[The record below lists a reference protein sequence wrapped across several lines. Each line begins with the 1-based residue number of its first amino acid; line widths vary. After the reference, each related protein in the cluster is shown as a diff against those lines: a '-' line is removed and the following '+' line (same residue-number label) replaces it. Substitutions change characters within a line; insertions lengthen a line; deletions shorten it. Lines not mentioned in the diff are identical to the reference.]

1 MAPLEP
7 HYKGRYIFGNLPN
20 LVIMASKIYANTSL
34 NISKIIDEKK
44 LSSDAEFARVVGVTP
59 QTVSK
64 WRSRNTYDITKI
76 VNAFPDISVP
86 WLLSGEGPM
95 CTKHEIRVEIV
106 DSPGETPNTPVDT
119 PDEKEEEYELLPR
132 ITEDRGR
139 PYYDVDFLGG
149 YGEFA
154 DDPASAPVAYMID
167 YPPYNKEGVF
177 YMNVRGDSMAPE
189 INSGDLVALRPIE
202 AWYDFLLL
210 GKVYAVVTLSGQ
222 RTIKRL
228 RRGSDNEHYTLEP
241 INPAYESQEIPKAQ
255 IERVFEVLGGIRR
268 YE

>member
-1 MAPLEP
+1 MSEEKLLELGKYLRETG
-7 HYKGRYIFGNLPN
+7 HTQ
-20 LVIMASKIYANTSL
+20 ASIASQL
-34 NISKIIDEKK
+34 
-44 LSSDAEFARVVGVTP
+44 GVSQP
-59 QTVSK
+59 
-64 WRSRNTYDITKI
+64 Y
-76 VNAFPDISVP
+76 VNALLTGRKAFGKSQAKKWGDLYGLSPS
-86 WLLSGEGPM
+86 WLLTGEGEM
-95 CTKHEIRVEIV
+95 LKA
-106 DSPGETPNTPVDT
+106 DS
-119 PDEKEEEYELLPR
+119 KEEEYELLPR

-149 YGEFA
+149 YGEFV

-177 YMNVRGDSMAPE
+177 YMNVRGDSMSPE

-210 GKVYAVVTLSGQ
+210 GKVYAIVTLSGQ

-228 RRGSDNEHYTLEP
+228 RRGSDSEHYTLEP
-241 INPAYESQEIPKAQ
+241 INPAYESQEIPKTQ

>member
-1 MAPLEP
+1 MNEEKLLELGKYLRETG
-7 HYKGRYIFGNLPN
+7 HTQ
-20 LVIMASKIYANTSL
+20 ASIASQL
-34 NISKIIDEKK
+34 
-44 LSSDAEFARVVGVTP
+44 GVSQP
-59 QTVSK
+59 
-64 WRSRNTYDITKI
+64 Y
-76 VNAFPDISVP
+76 VNALLTGRKAFGKSQAKKWGDLYGLSPS
-86 WLLSGEGPM
+86 WLLTGEGDM
-95 CTKHEIRVEIV
+95 LKA
-106 DSPGETPNTPVDT
+106 DSKE
-119 PDEKEEEYELLPR
+119 EEEYELLPR
-132 ITEDRGR
+132 ITEDKGR

-154 DDPASAPVAYMID
+154 DDPASAPVTYMID

-177 YMNVRGDSMAPE
+177 YMNVRGDSMSPE

-210 GKVYAVVTLSGQ
+210 GKVYAIVTLSGQ

-228 RRGSDNEHYTLEP
+228 RRGSDSDHYTLEP
-241 INPAYESQEIPKAQ
+241 INPAYESQEIPKTQ

>member
-1 MAPLEP
+1 MNEEKLLELGKYLRETG
-7 HYKGRYIFGNLPN
+7 HTQ
-20 LVIMASKIYANTSL
+20 ASIASQL
-34 NISKIIDEKK
+34 
-44 LSSDAEFARVVGVTP
+44 GVSQP
-59 QTVSK
+59 
-64 WRSRNTYDITKI
+64 Y
-76 VNAFPDISVP
+76 VNALLTGRKAFGKSQAKKWGDLYGLSPS
-86 WLLSGEGPM
+86 WLLTGEGNM
-95 CTKHEIRVEIV
+95 LKA
-106 DSPGETPNTPVDT
+106 DSKE
-119 PDEKEEEYELLPR
+119 EEEYELLPR
-132 ITEDRGR
+132 ITEDKGR

-154 DDPASAPVAYMID
+154 DDPASAPVTYMID

-177 YMNVRGDSMAPE
+177 YMNVRGDSMSPE

-210 GKVYAVVTLSGQ
+210 GKVYAIVTLSGQ

-228 RRGSDNEHYTLEP
+228 RRGSDSEHYTLEP
-241 INPAYESQEIPKAQ
+241 INPAYESQEIPKTQ

>member
-1 MAPLEP
+1 MDMSQTSANERLKTLQKVLG
-7 HYKGRYIFGNLPN
+7 YGSQQAFADALGIRQGSLSDIYRAKNGIGVSGQIKIAL
-20 LVIMASKIYANTSL
+20 SKYGV
-34 NISKIIDEKK
+34 NID
-44 LSSDAEFARVVGVTP
+44 
-59 QTVSK
+59 
-64 WRSRNTYDITKI
+64 
-76 VNAFPDISVP
+76 
-86 WLLSGEGPM
+86 WLDTGEGPM
-95 CTKHEIRVEIV
+95 LKEEK
-106 DSPGETPNTPVDT
+106 
-119 PDEKEEEYELLPR
+119 EKEEEYELLPR
-132 ITEDRGR
+132 ITEDKGR

-154 DDPASAPVAYMID
+154 DDPASAPVTYMID

-177 YMNVRGDSMAPE
+177 YMNVRGDSMSPE

-210 GKVYAVVTLSGQ
+210 GKVYAIVTLSGQ

-228 RRGSDNEHYTLEP
+228 RRGSDSEHYTLEP
-241 INPAYESQEIPKAQ
+241 INPAYESQEIPKTQ

>member
-1 MAPLEP
+1 MNEEKLLELGKYLRETG
-7 HYKGRYIFGNLPN
+7 HTQ
-20 LVIMASKIYANTSL
+20 ASIASQL
-34 NISKIIDEKK
+34 
-44 LSSDAEFARVVGVTP
+44 GVSQP
-59 QTVSK
+59 
-64 WRSRNTYDITKI
+64 Y
-76 VNAFPDISVP
+76 VNALLTGRKAFGKSQAKKWGDLYGLSPS
-86 WLLSGEGPM
+86 WLLTGEGPM
-95 CTKHEIRVEIV
+95 LKEEK
-106 DSPGETPNTPVDT
+106 
-119 PDEKEEEYELLPR
+119 EKEEEYELLPR
-132 ITEDRGR
+132 ITEDKGR

-154 DDPASAPVAYMID
+154 DDPASAPVTYMID

-177 YMNVRGDSMAPE
+177 YMNVRGDSMSPE

-210 GKVYAVVTLSGQ
+210 GKVYAIVTLSGQ

-228 RRGSDNEHYTLEP
+228 RRGSDSEHYTLEP
-241 INPAYESQEIPKAQ
+241 INPAYESQEIPKTQ

>member
-1 MAPLEP
+1 MGEEKLLELGKYLRETG
-7 HYKGRYIFGNLPN
+7 HTQ
-20 LVIMASKIYANTSL
+20 ASIASQL
-34 NISKIIDEKK
+34 
-44 LSSDAEFARVVGVTP
+44 GVSQP
-59 QTVSK
+59 
-64 WRSRNTYDITKI
+64 Y
-76 VNAFPDISVP
+76 VNALLTGRKAFGKSQAKKWGDLYGLSPS
-86 WLLSGEGPM
+86 WLLTGEGPM
-95 CTKHEIRVEIV
+95 LKEEK
-106 DSPGETPNTPVDT
+106 
-119 PDEKEEEYELLPR
+119 EKEEEYELLPR
-132 ITEDRGR
+132 ITEDKGR

-154 DDPASAPVAYMID
+154 DDPASAPVTYMID

-177 YMNVRGDSMAPE
+177 YMNVRGDSMSPE

-210 GKVYAVVTLSGQ
+210 GKVYAIVTLSGQ

-228 RRGSDNEHYTLEP
+228 RRGSDSEHYTLEP
-241 INPAYESQEIPKAQ
+241 INPAYESQEIPKTQ

>member
-1 MAPLEP
+1 MGDKNFSALAE
-7 HYKGRYIFGNLPN
+7 YFKSKGVTQLAIAEKLGVSKAYVNALMTGKKAFGKSQAAKWSSEFG
-20 LVIMASKIYANTSL
+20 ISASWLLTGDGDMFTTS
-34 NISKIIDEKK
+34 
-44 LSSDAEFARVVGVTP
+44 SSDKQSEVKR
-59 QTVSK
+59 
-64 WRSRNTYDITKI
+64 
-76 VNAFPDISVP
+76 
-86 WLLSGEGPM
+86 E
-95 CTKHEIRVEIV
+95 
-106 DSPGETPNTPVDT
+106 
-119 PDEKEEEYELLPR
+119 EEEYELLPR
-132 ITEDRGR
+132 ITEDKGR

-154 DDPASAPVAYMID
+154 DDPASAPVTYMID

-177 YMNVRGDSMAPE
+177 YMNVRGDSMSPE

-210 GKVYAVVTLSGQ
+210 GKVYAIVTLSGQ

-228 RRGSDNEHYTLEP
+228 RRGSDSEHYTLEP
-241 INPAYESQEIPKAQ
+241 INPAYESQEIPKTQ

>member
-1 MAPLEP
+1 MSQTSPNERLRTLQKVLGYTSQQAFADALGIKQGSLSDI
-7 HYKGRYIFGNLPN
+7 YRAKNGIGVSGRI
-20 LVIMASKIYANTSL
+20 KIAL
-34 NISKIIDEKK
+34 LKRGVNID
-44 LSSDAEFARVVGVTP
+44 
-59 QTVSK
+59 
-64 WRSRNTYDITKI
+64 
-76 VNAFPDISVP
+76 
-86 WLLSGEGPM
+86 WLDTGEGSIL
-95 CTKHEIRVEIV
+95 KE
-106 DSPGETPNTPVDT
+106 
-119 PDEKEEEYELLPR
+119 EKEEEYELLPR
-132 ITEDRGR
+132 ITEGKGR

-154 DDPASAPVAYMID
+154 DDPASAPVTYMID

-177 YMNVRGDSMAPE
+177 YMNVRGDSMSPE

-210 GKVYAVVTLSGQ
+210 GKVYAIVTLSGQ

-228 RRGSDNEHYTLEP
+228 RRGSDSEHYMLEP
-241 INPAYESQEIPKAQ
+241 INPACESQEIPKPQ

>member
-1 MAPLEP
+1 MDEEKLLELGKYLRETG
-7 HYKGRYIFGNLPN
+7 HTQ
-20 LVIMASKIYANTSL
+20 ASIASQL
-34 NISKIIDEKK
+34 
-44 LSSDAEFARVVGVTP
+44 GVSQP
-59 QTVSK
+59 
-64 WRSRNTYDITKI
+64 Y
-76 VNAFPDISVP
+76 VNALLTGRKAFGKSQAKKWGDLYGLSPS
-86 WLLSGEGPM
+86 WLLTGEGPM
-95 CTKHEIRVEIV
+95 HKEEK
-106 DSPGETPNTPVDT
+106 
-119 PDEKEEEYELLPR
+119 EKEEEYELLPR
-132 ITEDRGR
+132 ITEDKGR

-154 DDPASAPVAYMID
+154 DDPASAPVTYMID

-177 YMNVRGDSMAPE
+177 YMNVRGDSMSPE

-210 GKVYAVVTLSGQ
+210 GKVYAIVTLSGQ

-228 RRGSDNEHYTLEP
+228 RRGSDSEHYTLEP
-241 INPAYESQEIPKAQ
+241 INPAYESQEIPKTQ

>member
-1 MAPLEP
+1 MGDKNFSALAE
-7 HYKGRYIFGNLPN
+7 YFKSKGVTQLAIAEKLGVSKAYVNALMTGKKAFGKSQAAKWSSEFG
-20 LVIMASKIYANTSL
+20 ISASWLLTGDGDMFTTS
-34 NISKIIDEKK
+34 
-44 LSSDAEFARVVGVTP
+44 SSDKQSEVKR
-59 QTVSK
+59 
-64 WRSRNTYDITKI
+64 
-76 VNAFPDISVP
+76 
-86 WLLSGEGPM
+86 E
-95 CTKHEIRVEIV
+95 
-106 DSPGETPNTPVDT
+106 
-119 PDEKEEEYELLPR
+119 EEEYELLPR
-132 ITEDRGR
+132 ITEDKGR

-177 YMNVRGDSMAPE
+177 YMNVRGDSMSPE

-210 GKVYAVVTLSGQ
+210 GKVYAIVTLSGQ

-228 RRGSDNEHYTLEP
+228 RRGSDSDHYMLEP
-241 INPAYESQEIPKAQ
+241 INPAYESQEIPKTQ

>member
-1 MAPLEP
+1 MNEEKLLELGKYLRETG
-7 HYKGRYIFGNLPN
+7 HTQ
-20 LVIMASKIYANTSL
+20 ASIASQL
-34 NISKIIDEKK
+34 
-44 LSSDAEFARVVGVTP
+44 GVSQP
-59 QTVSK
+59 
-64 WRSRNTYDITKI
+64 Y
-76 VNAFPDISVP
+76 VNALLTGRKAFGKSQAKKWGDLYGLSPS
-86 WLLSGEGPM
+86 WLLTGEGPM
-95 CTKHEIRVEIV
+95 LKEEK
-106 DSPGETPNTPVDT
+106 EEK
-119 PDEKEEEYELLPR
+119 EKEEEYELLPR
-132 ITEDRGR
+132 ITEDKGR

-154 DDPASAPVAYMID
+154 DDPASAPVTYMID

-177 YMNVRGDSMAPE
+177 YINVRGDSMSPE

-210 GKVYAVVTLSGQ
+210 GKVYAIVTLSGQ

-228 RRGSDNEHYTLEP
+228 RRGSDSEHYTLEP
-241 INPAYESQEIPKAQ
+241 INPAYESQEIPKTQ

>member
-1 MAPLEP
+1 MGDKNFSALAE
-7 HYKGRYIFGNLPN
+7 YFKSKGVTQLAIAEKLGVSKAYVNALMTGKKAFGKSQAAKWSSEFG
-20 LVIMASKIYANTSL
+20 ISASWLLTGDGDMFTTS
-34 NISKIIDEKK
+34 
-44 LSSDAEFARVVGVTP
+44 SSDEQGEVKRV
-59 QTVSK
+59 
-64 WRSRNTYDITKI
+64 
-76 VNAFPDISVP
+76 
-86 WLLSGEGPM
+86 
-95 CTKHEIRVEIV
+95 
-106 DSPGETPNTPVDT
+106 
-119 PDEKEEEYELLPR
+119 EEEYELLPR
-132 ITEDRGR
+132 ITEDKGR

-177 YMNVRGDSMAPE
+177 YMNVRGDSMSPE

-210 GKVYAVVTLSGQ
+210 GKVYAIVTLSGQ

-228 RRGSDNEHYTLEP
+228 RRGSDSEHYTLEP
-241 INPAYESQEIPKAQ
+241 INPAYESQEIPKTQ

>member
-1 MAPLEP
+1 MDEEKLLALGKYLRETG
-7 HYKGRYIFGNLPN
+7 HTQ
-20 LVIMASKIYANTSL
+20 ASIASQL
-34 NISKIIDEKK
+34 
-44 LSSDAEFARVVGVTP
+44 GVSQP
-59 QTVSK
+59 
-64 WRSRNTYDITKI
+64 Y
-76 VNAFPDISVP
+76 VNALLTGRKAFGKSQAKKWGDLYGLSPS
-86 WLLSGEGPM
+86 WLLTGEGPM
-95 CTKHEIRVEIV
+95 LKEEK
-106 DSPGETPNTPVDT
+106 
-119 PDEKEEEYELLPR
+119 EKEEEYELLPR
-132 ITEDRGR
+132 ITEDKGR

-154 DDPASAPVAYMID
+154 DDPASAPVTYMID

-177 YMNVRGDSMAPE
+177 YMNVRGDSMSPE

-210 GKVYAVVTLSGQ
+210 GKVYAIVTLSGQ

-228 RRGSDNEHYTLEP
+228 RRGSDSEHYTLEP
-241 INPAYESQEIPKAQ
+241 INPAYESQEIPKTQ

>member
-1 MAPLEP
+1 MNEN
-7 HYKGRYIFGNLPN
+7 IFSEL
-20 LVIMASKIYANTSL
+20 
-34 NISKIIDEKK
+34 
-44 LSSDAEFARVVGVTP
+44 AEYFRGKGVT
-59 QTVSK
+59 QLAIAERLGVSK
-64 WRSRNTYDITKI
+64 AY
-76 VNAFPDISVP
+76 VNALMTGKKAFGKTQAAKWSSEFGISAS
-86 WLLSGEGPM
+86 WLLTGEGPM
-95 CTKHEIRVEIV
+95 LKEEK
-106 DSPGETPNTPVDT
+106 EM
-119 PDEKEEEYELLPR
+119 EKEEEYELLPR
-132 ITEDRGR
+132 ITEDKGR

-154 DDPASAPVAYMID
+154 DDPASAPVTYMID

-177 YMNVRGDSMAPE
+177 YMNVRGDSMSPE

-210 GKVYAVVTLSGQ
+210 GKVYAIVTLSGQ

-228 RRGSDNEHYTLEP
+228 RRGSDSEHYTLEP
-241 INPAYESQEIPKAQ
+241 INPAYESQEIPKTQ

>member
-1 MAPLEP
+1 MANETKAIGSAVISDLLSHLGIKSPTLASNIGVE
-7 HYKGRYIFGNLPN
+7 YKRLQNIETGKTKKVSGDLAHKITARYPE
-20 LVIMASKIYANTSL
+20 V
-34 NISKIIDEKK
+34 NIE
-44 LSSDAEFARVVGVTP
+44 
-59 QTVSK
+59 
-64 WRSRNTYDITKI
+64 
-76 VNAFPDISVP
+76 
-86 WLLSGEGPM
+86 WLLTGEGSM
-95 CTKHEIRVEIV
+95 L
-106 DSPGETPNTPVDT
+106 NA
-119 PDEKEEEYELLPR
+119 EKGKEYELLPR
-132 ITEDRGR
+132 ITEDKGR

-154 DDPASAPVAYMID
+154 DDPASAPVTYMID

-177 YMNVRGDSMAPE
+177 YTNVRGDSMSPE

-210 GKVYAVVTLSGQ
+210 GKVYAIVTLSGQ

-228 RRGSDNEHYTLEP
+228 RRGSDSEHYMLEP
-241 INPAYESQEIPKAQ
+241 INPAYESQEIPKSQ

>member
-1 MAPLEP
+1 MSGEKLLELGKYLRETG
-7 HYKGRYIFGNLPN
+7 HTQ
-20 LVIMASKIYANTSL
+20 ASIASQL
-34 NISKIIDEKK
+34 
-44 LSSDAEFARVVGVTP
+44 GVSQP
-59 QTVSK
+59 
-64 WRSRNTYDITKI
+64 Y
-76 VNAFPDISVP
+76 VNALLTGRKAFGKSQAKKWGDLYGLSPS
-86 WLLSGEGPM
+86 WLLTGEGEM
-95 CTKHEIRVEIV
+95 LKA
-106 DSPGETPNTPVDT
+106 DS
-119 PDEKEEEYELLPR
+119 KEEEYELLPR

-149 YGEFA
+149 YGEFV

>member
-1 MAPLEP
+1 MNEEKLLELGKYLRETG
-7 HYKGRYIFGNLPN
+7 HTQ
-20 LVIMASKIYANTSL
+20 ASIASQL
-34 NISKIIDEKK
+34 
-44 LSSDAEFARVVGVTP
+44 GVSQP
-59 QTVSK
+59 
-64 WRSRNTYDITKI
+64 Y
-76 VNAFPDISVP
+76 VNALLTGRKAFGKSQAKKWGDLYGLSPS
-86 WLLSGEGPM
+86 WLLTGEGDM
-95 CTKHEIRVEIV
+95 LKA
-106 DSPGETPNTPVDT
+106 DSKE
-119 PDEKEEEYELLPR
+119 EEEYELLPR
-132 ITEDRGR
+132 ITEDKGR

-154 DDPASAPVAYMID
+154 DDPASAPVTYMID

-210 GKVYAVVTLSGQ
+210 GKVYAIVTLSGQ

-228 RRGSDNEHYTLEP
+228 RRGSDSEHYTLEP
-241 INPAYESQEIPKAQ
+241 INPAYESQEIPKTQ

>member
-1 MAPLEP
+1 MGDKNFSALAE
-7 HYKGRYIFGNLPN
+7 YFKSKGVTQLAIAEKLGVSKAYVNALMTGKKAFGKSQAAKWSSEFG
-20 LVIMASKIYANTSL
+20 ISASWLLTGDGVMFTTS
-34 NISKIIDEKK
+34 
-44 LSSDAEFARVVGVTP
+44 SSDEQSEVKR
-59 QTVSK
+59 
-64 WRSRNTYDITKI
+64 
-76 VNAFPDISVP
+76 
-86 WLLSGEGPM
+86 E
-95 CTKHEIRVEIV
+95 
-106 DSPGETPNTPVDT
+106 
-119 PDEKEEEYELLPR
+119 EEEYELLPR
-132 ITEDRGR
+132 ITEDKGR

-241 INPAYESQEIPKAQ
+241 INPAYESQEIPKTQ

>member
-1 MAPLEP
+1 MDEEKLLELGKYLRETG
-7 HYKGRYIFGNLPN
+7 HTQ
-20 LVIMASKIYANTSL
+20 ASIASQL
-34 NISKIIDEKK
+34 
-44 LSSDAEFARVVGVTP
+44 GVSQP
-59 QTVSK
+59 
-64 WRSRNTYDITKI
+64 Y
-76 VNAFPDISVP
+76 VNALLTGRKAFGKSQAKKWGDLYGLSPS
-86 WLLSGEGPM
+86 WLLTGEGPM
-95 CTKHEIRVEIV
+95 LKEEK
-106 DSPGETPNTPVDT
+106 
-119 PDEKEEEYELLPR
+119 EKEEEYELLPR
-132 ITEDRGR
+132 ITEDKGR

-154 DDPASAPVAYMID
+154 DDPASAPVTYMID

-177 YMNVRGDSMAPE
+177 YMNVRGDSMSPE

-210 GKVYAVVTLSGQ
+210 GKVYAIVTLSGQ

-228 RRGSDNEHYTLEP
+228 RRGSDSEHYTLEP
-241 INPAYESQEIPKAQ
+241 INPAYESQEIPKTQ

>member
-1 MAPLEP
+1 MSEEKFLELGKYLRETG
-7 HYKGRYIFGNLPN
+7 HTQ
-20 LVIMASKIYANTSL
+20 ASIASQL
-34 NISKIIDEKK
+34 
-44 LSSDAEFARVVGVTP
+44 GVSQP
-59 QTVSK
+59 
-64 WRSRNTYDITKI
+64 Y
-76 VNAFPDISVP
+76 VNALLTGRKAFGKSQAKKWGDLYGLSPS
-86 WLLSGEGPM
+86 WLLTGEGEM
-95 CTKHEIRVEIV
+95 LKA
-106 DSPGETPNTPVDT
+106 DS
-119 PDEKEEEYELLPR
+119 KEEENELLPR
-132 ITEDRGR
+132 ITEDKGR

-149 YGEFA
+149 YGEFV

-228 RRGSDNEHYTLEP
+228 RRGSDSEHYTLEP

>member
-1 MAPLEP
+1 MARNI
-7 HYKGRYIFGNLPN
+7 K
-20 LVIMASKIYANTSL
+20 ADTSL
-34 NISKIIDEKK
+34 NISKLVELKNF
-44 LSSDAEFARVVGVTP
+44 SSDAEFARFVGVSP
-59 QTVSK
+59 ALVSR
-64 WRSRNTYDITKI
+64 WRSRNTYDVDKI
-76 VNAFPDISVP
+76 VNAFPEVSIS
-86 WLLSGEGPM
+86 WLLSGEGHM
-95 CTKHEIRVEIV
+95 LKEEK
-106 DSPGETPNTPVDT
+106 
-119 PDEKEEEYELLPR
+119 EKEEEYELLPR
-132 ITEDRGR
+132 ITEDKGR

-154 DDPASAPVAYMID
+154 DDPASAPVTYMID

-210 GKVYAVVTLSGQ
+210 GKVYAIVTLSGQ

-228 RRGSDNEHYTLEP
+228 RRGSDSEHYTLEP
-241 INPAYESQEIPKAQ
+241 INPAYESQEIPKTQ

>member
-1 MAPLEP
+1 MNKEAETIGARVLARVLAHIGIKSPTLANNVGVE
-7 HYKGRYIFGNLPN
+7 YKRVQNVETGKTKKVSGDL
-20 LVIMASKIYANTSL
+20 ASKIVTRYPEFSL
-34 NISKIIDEKK
+34 D
-44 LSSDAEFARVVGVTP
+44 
-59 QTVSK
+59 
-64 WRSRNTYDITKI
+64 
-76 VNAFPDISVP
+76 
-86 WLLSGEGPM
+86 WLLTGEGPM
-95 CTKHEIRVEIV
+95 LKE
-106 DSPGETPNTPVDT
+106 
-119 PDEKEEEYELLPR
+119 EKEKEREEEYELLPR
-132 ITEDRGR
+132 ITEDKGR

-154 DDPASAPVAYMID
+154 DDPASAPVTYMID

-177 YMNVRGDSMAPE
+177 YMNVRGDSMSPE

-210 GKVYAVVTLSGQ
+210 GKVYAIVTLSGQ

-241 INPAYESQEIPKAQ
+241 INPAYESQEIPKTQ

>member
-1 MAPLEP
+1 MNEEKLLELGKYLRETG
-7 HYKGRYIFGNLPN
+7 HTQ
-20 LVIMASKIYANTSL
+20 ASIASQL
-34 NISKIIDEKK
+34 
-44 LSSDAEFARVVGVTP
+44 GVSQP
-59 QTVSK
+59 
-64 WRSRNTYDITKI
+64 Y
-76 VNAFPDISVP
+76 VNALLTGRKAFGKSQAKKWGDLYGLSPS
-86 WLLSGEGPM
+86 WLLTGEGPM
-95 CTKHEIRVEIV
+95 LKEEK
-106 DSPGETPNTPVDT
+106 
-119 PDEKEEEYELLPR
+119 EKEEEYELLPR
-132 ITEDRGR
+132 ITEDKGR

-154 DDPASAPVAYMID
+154 DDPASAPVTYMID

-177 YMNVRGDSMAPE
+177 YMNVRGDSMSPE

-210 GKVYAVVTLSGQ
+210 GKVYAIVTLSGQ

-228 RRGSDNEHYTLEP
+228 RRGSDSDHYTLEP
-241 INPAYESQEIPKAQ
+241 INPAYESQEIPKTQ

>member
-1 MAPLEP
+1 MGDKKFSALAE
-7 HYKGRYIFGNLPN
+7 YFKSKGVTQLAIAEKLGVSKAYVNALMTGKKAFGKSQAAKWSSEFG
-20 LVIMASKIYANTSL
+20 ISASWLLTGDGDMFTTS
-34 NISKIIDEKK
+34 
-44 LSSDAEFARVVGVTP
+44 SSDEQSEVKR
-59 QTVSK
+59 
-64 WRSRNTYDITKI
+64 
-76 VNAFPDISVP
+76 
-86 WLLSGEGPM
+86 E
-95 CTKHEIRVEIV
+95 
-106 DSPGETPNTPVDT
+106 
-119 PDEKEEEYELLPR
+119 EEEYELLPR

-149 YGEFA
+149 YGEFV

-167 YPPYNKEGVF
+167 YPPYNKVGVF

-210 GKVYAVVTLSGQ
+210 GKVYAIVTLSGQ

-228 RRGSDNEHYTLEP
+228 RRGSDSEHYTLEP
-241 INPAYESQEIPKAQ
+241 INPAYESQEIPKTQ

>member
-1 MAPLEP
+1 MNKEAETIGARVLARVLAHIGIKSPTLANNVGVE
-7 HYKGRYIFGNLPN
+7 YKRVQNVETGKTKKVSGDL
-20 LVIMASKIYANTSL
+20 ASKIVARYPEFSL
-34 NISKIIDEKK
+34 D
-44 LSSDAEFARVVGVTP
+44 
-59 QTVSK
+59 
-64 WRSRNTYDITKI
+64 
-76 VNAFPDISVP
+76 
-86 WLLSGEGPM
+86 WLLTGEGPM
-95 CTKHEIRVEIV
+95 LKEEK
-106 DSPGETPNTPVDT
+106 EM
-119 PDEKEEEYELLPR
+119 EKEEEYELLPR
-132 ITEDRGR
+132 ITEDKGR

-177 YMNVRGDSMAPE
+177 YMNVRGDSMSPE

-210 GKVYAVVTLSGQ
+210 GKVYAIVTLSGQ

-228 RRGSDNEHYTLEP
+228 RRGSDSEHYTLEP
-241 INPAYESQEIPKAQ
+241 INPAYESQEIPKTQ